1 MRFDV
6 VDVDGV
12 GPVGEGTDDDGVDS
26 LLFEMNLILPVI
38 GSRSTKA
45 LTALLHKTSTKTKFN

>member
-1 MRFDV
+1 MRFDI
-6 VDVDGV
+6 VDVDEV
-12 GPVGEGTDDDGVDS
+12 GPVGEGTDDGVDS

-45 LTALLHKTSTKTKFN
+45 LTALLHKTSTKRKFS

>member
-12 GPVGEGTDDDGVDS
+12 GPVGEGIDDVVDG

-45 LTALLHKTSTKTKFN
+45 LTALLHKTSTKREFS